1 MSRSLRIP
9 TAKNYL
15 ELVNEMYDP
24 EKILT
29 GAPNARDLGGIETMD
44 GRRIKP
50 NRLIRSGMLAR
61 LTDEDVEYLKSAGL
75 KTIVD
80 FRTSAERVQKP
91 DRVIDGAEYI
101 VCPMLEDK
109 TDGITRDK
117 PESEDEEAQRTL
129 KMARRLMEH
138 DPDGVRQM
146 RSLYPIL
153 VTLDHSL
160 EHYRRFFEILLK
172 HEDGALLY
180 HCTMG
185 KDRVGTATALLLT
198 ALGVPRE
205 GIVADYM
212 ITRERCAPGTQRLLN
227 NCRKF
232 TDDEA
237 VLEFVYRLDTVQE
250 DFIAATFETIDEV
263 HGGMDRFLR
272 DKMGLD
278 AAAIERLKLLY
289 LD

>member
-1 MSRSLRIP
+1 MLRSLHIL

-75 KTIVD
+75 KTVVD

>member
-1 MSRSLRIP
+1 
-9 TAKNYL
+9 
-15 ELVNEMYDP
+15 MYDP

-29 GAPNARDLGGIETMD
+29 GAPNARDLGGIEAAN

-75 KTIVD
+75 KTVVD

-109 TDGITRDK
+109 TDGITCDK

-153 VTLDHSL
+153 VTLDHSI
-160 EHYRRFFEILLK
+160 EHYRKFFEILLN

-278 AAAIERLKLLY
+278 AAAIDRLKALY
-289 LD
+289 LE